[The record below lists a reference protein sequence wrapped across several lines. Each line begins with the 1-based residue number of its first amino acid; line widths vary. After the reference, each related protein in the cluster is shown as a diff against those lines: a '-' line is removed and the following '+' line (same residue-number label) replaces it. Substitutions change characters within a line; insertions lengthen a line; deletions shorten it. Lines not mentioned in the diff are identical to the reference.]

1 MYGQIRKWLLIA
13 CGVFLLSNSVSAQK
27 RNVGILPFEN
37 LKNDQKY
44 DWISFGFQYLL
55 SNKLAHLSAYYVPD
69 HNVIKKALIEAG
81 WGERKI
87 NGEMVYHI
95 GKSAGINVGIT
106 GNYSTNGNT
115 ITVNIDFINAFNGAS
130 IFSKQYI
137 KKNSELFLIA
147 DDIATNL
154 LQITA
159 VNLSSSE
166 RAIMN
171 RKITSSVEAYEY
183 FCLGYIENE
192 KTNINYEVTISLFKK
207 AIRAD
212 SKFWE
217 AYYNLGIIYFNNR
230 EYDNALKQFDI
241 IISSL
246 PNFEKPYYGRGLI
259 YLRKE
264 QYAKASAD
272 FVKVTK
278 FNPNDY
284 KPYYYLGIVNIRQKK
299 YSEAKKNLDKSIEL
313 NPDYANSY
321 FELGNIYFFQNNY
334 RPAIPQYKRA
344 LEIDQENYDAHQR
357 LGESYYRVQ
366 TYYSAYSEFKKIL
379 AINPNDPEANFMLG
393 ITAYK
398 QAVLGEL
405 IEAFLEM
412 FDPDVA
418 KQQRERNKATGSSR
432 ERREV
437 YKEMV
442 DAFRR
447 AQIAR
452 KGFLE
457 STFNLA
463 LTFDE
468 MGILDSA
475 LVYYQKALQIQ
486 PDLIRA
492 HIKKAKVHERRGEKD
507 IALAIYKE
515 VVYIDPAYF
524 VAHPTLGPIHSYI
537 NIISLVLDEIGEQL
551 KSDPNNLKANLTLAK
566 IYHAQGATGKAANVY
581 RKVLSINPNDR
592 EAKEKS
598 GTAGKTVSR
607 LAIGNWLKG

>member
-1 MYGQIRKWLLIA
+1 MFLRKEQVLYGQMRKWLLITI
-13 CGVFLLSNSVSAQK
+13 GVFLLSNSAFAVEK
-27 RNVGILPFEN
+27 RSVGILPFEN
-37 LKNDQKY
+37 LKNDKKH

-81 WGERKI
+81 WGQRKI
-87 NGEMVYHI
+87 DGQMVYHV

-115 ITVNIDFINAFNGAS
+115 INVNVNFINSFNGAS
-130 IFSKQYI
+130 IFSKQYT

-147 DDIATNL
+147 DDIANNI

-159 VNLSSSE
+159 VNLSGKE
-166 RAIMN
+166 KAIMN
-171 RKITSSVEAYEY
+171 RKITSSVQAYEH

-192 KTNINYEVTISLFKK
+192 KARHNYEVTISLFKK

-212 SKFWE
+212 AKFWE

-230 EYDNALKQFDI
+230 DYNNALKQFDI

-246 PNFEKPYYGRGLI
+246 PNFEKPYFGRGLI

-264 QYAKASAD
+264 QYAKAEAD

-284 KPYYYLGIVNIRQKK
+284 KPYYYLGIINIQQKK
-299 YSEAKKNLDKSIEL
+299 FSEAKKNLDQSIEL
-313 NPDYANSY
+313 NPDYANNY
-321 FELGNIYFFQNNY
+321 FELGNIYFTQNNY
-334 RPAIPQYKRA
+334 RPAIPQYKKA
-344 LEIDQENYDAHQR
+344 LEINSDNKDAHQR

-379 AINPNDPEANFMLG
+379 AIQPNDPEANFMLG
-393 ITAYK
+393 ITAYQ

-412 FDPDVA
+412 FDPVVA
-418 KQQRERNKATGSSR
+418 EQQRNRNKATGNSR
-432 ERREV
+432 DRREV

-447 AQIAR
+447 AQTAR

-457 STFNLA
+457 ATFNLG

-468 MGILDSA
+468 MGKLDSA
-475 LVYYQKALQIQ
+475 LTYYQKALQIQ

-492 HIKKAKVHERRGEKD
+492 HIKKAKVHERRNEKD

-515 VVYIDPAYF
+515 VVYIDPGYF
-524 VAHPTLGPIHSYI
+524 VAHPTLGPVHNYV
-537 NIISLVLDEIGEQL
+537 NILTIVLAEIDNQL

-566 IYHAQGATGKAANVY
+566 IYHAQGFSGKAANIY

-592 EAKEKS
+592 EAKKNLAKLEKQ
-598 GTAGKTVSR
+598 
-607 LAIGNWLKG
+607 